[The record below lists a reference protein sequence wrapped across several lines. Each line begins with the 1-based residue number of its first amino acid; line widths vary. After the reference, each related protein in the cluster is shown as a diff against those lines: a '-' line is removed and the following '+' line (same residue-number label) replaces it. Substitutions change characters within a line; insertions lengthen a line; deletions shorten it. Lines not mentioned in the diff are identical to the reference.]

1 MGNYTS
7 FFEEKAINIFAEED
21 DLADGDIIDKSVD
34 AAGQKGTGRWTS
46 LEALKLGVNI
56 SMITAACNTRVSS
69 NDTGRKAA
77 QEVIAAPSVAAVDK
91 EKFAEDLR
99 TALYTA
105 KIMAYAQGFSLY
117 RKASEE
123 YGWDLNYGAIASIFR
138 AGCIIQ
144 AVFLNKIT
152 EAYEKNPSME
162 NLVFDEFFLSRVNS
176 GLGSL
181 RKIISLAVL
190 SGIPVPAFVNGLE
203 YIDLLRSPSVGANL
217 IQGLR
222 DYFGAHTFKRIDK
235 EGSFHHDWKQHY

>member
-1 MGNYTS
+1 M
-7 FFEEKAINIFAEED
+7 
-21 DLADGDIIDKSVD
+21 ADGDIIDKIVD

-69 NDTGRKAA
+69 NDTGRKTA

-123 YGWDLNYGAIASIFR
+123 YGWDLNYGLLPLFSEPVALFRPYSSIR
-138 AGCIIQ
+138 LRKPMKKSVYG
-144 AVFLNKIT
+144 K
-152 EAYEKNPSME
+152 
-162 NLVFDEFFLSRVNS
+162 S
-176 GLGSL
+176 GL
-181 RKIISLAVL
+181 
-190 SGIPVPAFVNGLE
+190 
-203 YIDLLRSPSVGANL
+203 
-217 IQGLR
+217 
-222 DYFGAHTFKRIDK
+222 
-235 EGSFHHDWKQHY
+235 

>member
-1 MGNYTS
+1 
-7 FFEEKAINIFAEED
+7 
-21 DLADGDIIDKSVD
+21 
-34 AAGQKGTGRWTS
+34 
-46 LEALKLGVNI
+46 
-56 SMITAACNTRVSS
+56 
-69 NDTGRKAA
+69 
-77 QEVIAAPSVAAVDK
+77 
-91 EKFAEDLR
+91 
-99 TALYTA
+99 
-105 KIMAYAQGFSLY
+105 MAYAQGFSLY

-123 YGWDLNYGAIASIFR
+123 YGWDLNYGSIASIFR

-152 EAYEKNPSME
+152 EAYENNPSME